1 MKFVKVSLVIAALS
15 LGSAP
20 TLAQQKPIQ
29 VAAASVK
36 APAPKPVAQPQLPP
50 PEAMIILIR
59 SSLVAL
65 SQANLT
71 NNYSVLNNLGS
82 QSFRAANPP
91 AQLAQRFSA
100 FRDNRIDMNPVVFLT
115 PQLTQQPSIVN
126 GKMRL
131 IGFFPSSPMQVNYDL
146 TFEPDQGTWK
156 LFGIGVNLAQAQTQ
170 AVSPALRSLAPV
182 RAPGQPSGR

>member
-1 MKFVKVSLVIAALS
+1 MQTVRTCLAIAALGCVS
-15 LGSAP
+15 SPA
-20 TLAQQKPIQ
+20 LAQQKPVQ
-29 VAAASVK
+29 VATASVK
-36 APAPKPVAQPQLPP
+36 AAAPKPVAQPQLPP

-71 NNYSVLNNLGS
+71 NNYTVLNNLGS
-82 QSFRAANPP
+82 QGFRAANSPI
-91 AQLAQRFSA
+91 QLAQRFSA

-131 IGFFPSSPMQVNYDL
+131 VGFFPSSPMQVNYDL

-156 LFGIGVNLAQAQTQ
+156 LFGIGVNLAQTQ
-170 AVSPALRSLAPV
+170 ASAPASRPPAPQG
-182 RAPGQPSGR
+182 RAGQPIGR

>member
-1 MKFVKVSLVIAALS
+1 MRRTFKIGLGCVALA
-15 LGSAP
+15 LFAQGA
-20 TLAQQKPIQ
+20 LAQQRPVQ

-71 NNYSVLNNLGS
+71 NNYSVLTNLGS
-82 QSFRAANPP
+82 QGFRVANPP

-115 PQLTQQPSIVN
+115 PQLTQQPSVLN

-131 IGFFPSSPMQVNYDL
+131 VGFFPSAPMQVNYDL

-156 LFGIGVNLAQAQTQ
+156 LFGISVNLASSQAQ
-170 AVSPALRSLAPV
+170 AAASP
-182 RAPGQPSGR
+182 RAPAPRSAQSSGR

>member
-1 MKFVKVSLVIAALS
+1 MSRVNLGFLAAILAVSCQPA
-15 LGSAP
+15 
-20 TLAQQKPIQ
+20 LAQQKPVQ
-29 VAAASVK
+29 VAAA
-36 APAPKPVAQPQLPP
+36 APKPTTPRPAAQPQLPP

-65 SQANLT
+65 SHANLT
-71 NNYSVLNNLGS
+71 NNYAVLSGLGS
-82 QSFRAANPP
+82 AGFRSANSP

-115 PQLTQQPSIVN
+115 PQLSQQPSVVN

-131 IGFFPSSPMQVNYDL
+131 VGYFPSTPMRVNYDL

-156 LFGIGVNLAQAQTQ
+156 LFGIGVNLAQVQ
-170 AVSPALRSLAPV
+170 AAAPTRQV
-182 RAPGQPSGR
+182 GQPSGR

>member
-1 MKFVKVSLVIAALS
+1 MRKISAGLVAVALA
-15 LGSAP
+15 LVTQSAF
-20 TLAQQKPIQ
+20 AQQKPVK
-29 VAAASVK
+29 VAAAATK
-36 APAPKPVAQPQLPP
+36 PATPRPAAQPQLPP

-65 SQANLT
+65 SHANLT
-71 NNYSVLNNLGS
+71 NNYTVLNGLGS
-82 QSFRAANPP
+82 AAFRTANSP
-91 AQLAQRFSA
+91 AQLSQRFSA

-131 IGFFPSSPMQVNYDL
+131 VGYFPSSPMQVNYDL

-156 LFGIGVNLAQAQTQ
+156 LFGLAVDLAQTQ
-170 AVSPALRSLAPV
+170 ATAPAPRPAAPV
-182 RAPGQPSGR
+182 RPTGQPTGR

>member
-1 MKFVKVSLVIAALS
+1 MKTVRICLAIAALGFVS
-15 LGSAP
+15 SSA
-20 TLAQQKPIQ
+20 LAQQKPVQ
-29 VAAASVK
+29 VAAATVK
-36 APAPKPVAQPQLPP
+36 AAAPKPVAQPHLPP

-71 NNYSVLNNLGS
+71 NNYTVLNNLGS
-82 QSFRAANPP
+82 QGFRAANSP

-115 PQLTQQPSIVN
+115 PQLTQQPSMVN

-156 LFGIGVNLAQAQTQ
+156 LFGIGVNLAQAQAQPVVAKRPAPART
-170 AVSPALRSLAPV
+170 SP
-182 RAPGQPSGR
+182 QTSGR